1 MDAGEGQARR
11 YGGPTQHRGLQ
22 PADYRSIIHLPRWR
36 STASGSLY
44 PLPVGLDADGL
55 PIGLRIVGWRFADEI
70 VLSASGAFECE
81 RLWYDT
87 YERTTHMSARRSG
100 PSPTRQEDRR
110 HVVTKF
116 VIEV

>member
-1 MDAGEGQARR
+1 MDAREGQARR
-11 YGGPTQHRGLQ
+11 YGGPAQHRGLQ

-87 YERTTHMSARRSG
+87 YERTPTCQRADPDRALPAKRTAVMS
-100 PSPTRQEDRR
+100 SPNL
-110 HVVTKF
+110 
-116 VIEV
+116 